1 MALKEEIGTLRKALE
16 ATNKP
21 APVAM
26 ETSEGPVGRKRKA
39 LGDVA
44 VSGKDGFESFR
55 ETMEKSLFEITSILQ
70 KLRVHVGEL
79 KKHSADHGA
88 PSPFPN
94 HPDWAPNVFAFK
106 KANRE
111 AEEKKCDRYER
122 TLKRKRCSAS
132 NHGSAAHTGCVVAAY
147 AAYASRDKANAEAE
161 SDGDAVASTLFLG
174 DIEPDPTDGEDEMEP
189 DSTDDEASNDLPES
203 MQLLQAQLPAPSHH
217 MGGFSRNLQARMQEK
232 YLEKCRAYN
241 ALQERYLIMENEL
254 RDLRAKRSSEAN
266 GAAAAWGYAAIAG
279 HSEKVAYYTGLPNK
293 ETFAWVVSVYRTAC
307 PSVET
312 MSHED
317 QVLLVLMRLRLDIH
331 LCFLA
336 DLFKINKNYVST
348 IFESALTTLVSELKG
363 LVVWPDDVAFHA
375 WQPKIFQ
382 CQRFRHVRVIIDSTE
397 IRLERAS
404 ASTAQ
409 STTWSQYKNS
419 NTIKVLVGIT
429 PNGLISYI
437 SECWGGKI
445 SDKQLVLQTD
455 FTKYLD
461 YGDEV
466 MADRGFN
473 VTEELAVLGVKVMIP
488 AYTKGKK
495 PAFPS

>member
-1 MALKEEIGTLRKALE
+1 MGASCAPRKMA
-16 ATNKP
+16 
-21 APVAM
+21 
-26 ETSEGPVGRKRKA
+26 A
-39 LGDVA
+39 LGQQQD
-44 VSGKDGFESFR
+44 
-55 ETMEKSLFEITSILQ
+55 
-70 KLRVHVGEL
+70 LRPTFHHCAL
-79 KKHSADHGA
+79 HLYLINSGA

-161 SDGDAVASTLFLG
+161 SDGDAVTSTLFLG

-189 DSTDDEASNDLPES
+189 DRTDDEASNDLPES

-217 MGGFSRNLQARMQEK
+217 IGGFSRNLQARMQEK

-317 QVLLVLMRLRLDIH
+317 QVLLVLMRLLLDIH

-363 LVVWPDDVAFHA
+363 LVVWPYDVAIHA

-473 VTEELAVLGVKVMIP
+473 VTEELQC
-488 AYTKGKK
+488 
-495 PAFPS
+495 

>member
-1 MALKEEIGTLRKALE
+1 MHQERGGKAAASVFFRFPKENTRRKAW
-16 ATNKP
+16 
-21 APVAM
+21 VQ
-26 ETSEGPVGRKRKA
+26 
-39 LGDVA
+39 A
-44 VSGKDGFESFR
+44 VRR
-55 ETMEKSLFEITSILQ
+55 EKWQPSDSSRICGLHFIT
-70 KLRVHVGEL
+70 
-79 KKHSADHGA
+79 GA

-111 AEEKKCDRYER
+111 AEEKKCDRYE
-122 TLKRKRCSAS
+122 AD
-132 NHGSAAHTGCVVAAY
+132 V
-147 AAYASRDKANAEAE
+147 EAE
-161 SDGDAVASTLFLG
+161 TLFG
-174 DIEPDPTDGEDEMEP
+174 WRGRDEP

-409 STTWSQYKNS
+409 STTWSQYKKS

-473 VTEELAVLGVKVMIP
+473 VTEELAVLG
-488 AYTKGKK
+488 YD
-495 PAFPS
+495 PSLH